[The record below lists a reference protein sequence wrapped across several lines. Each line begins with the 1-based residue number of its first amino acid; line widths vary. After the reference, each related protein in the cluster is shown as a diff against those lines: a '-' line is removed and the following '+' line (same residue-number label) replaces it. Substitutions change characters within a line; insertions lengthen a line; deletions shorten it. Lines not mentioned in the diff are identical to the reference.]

1 MGHRDSSER
10 RDRAGGVL
18 RADDG
23 FAAPDQGNCGTAD
36 ASEITN
42 VIPSEQNVR
51 ESIGQV
57 SPSAADRHSFAVRTA
72 LYALRFYK
80 AYLSLLIAGS
90 CRYQPTCSQY
100 TYEAIERFGVLRG
113 SWLGFK
119 RLMRC
124 HPFSRRFGFDPVPEE
139 WRHQGRHQDIPPPGG
154 EGTAHVACVA
164 GQSSDSAQQIAGATH
179 QSVLHHHKEAH
190 S

>member
-1 MGHRDSSER
+1 VTS
-10 RDRAGGVL
+10 
-18 RADDG
+18 
-23 FAAPDQGNCGTAD
+23 
-36 ASEITN
+36 
-42 VIPSEQNVR
+42 VIPFAQNVR
-51 ESIGQV
+51 ESAV
-57 SPSAADRHSFAVRTA
+57 PASRAAQHHSFAVRAA

-80 AYLSLLIAGS
+80 AYLSLLLAGS

-139 WRHQGRHQDIPPPGG
+139 WPQPRPHEDFMSAAID
-154 EGTAHVACVA
+154 
-164 GQSSDSAQQIAGATH
+164 DSANIPCATRKVTANLP
-179 QSVLHHHKEAH
+179 SRATAAATRITRDPVLNNHKEAH

>member
-1 MGHRDSSER
+1 MVEARETDDSS
-10 RDRAGGVL
+10 
-18 RADDG
+18 AD
-23 FAAPDQGNCGTAD
+23 T
-36 ASEITN
+36 E
-42 VIPSEQNVR
+42 PSLATVPQSLAV
-51 ESIGQV
+51 
-57 SPSAADRHSFAVRTA
+57 HSA

-139 WRHQGRHQDIPPPGG
+139 WRG
-154 EGTAHVACVA
+154 
-164 GQSSDSAQQIAGATH
+164 QQI
-179 QSVLHHHKEAH
+179 SRVSHHSDLRNHKEAH

>member
-1 MGHRDSSER
+1 MGHRSSSER
-10 RDRAGGVL
+10 RDRARGVR
-18 RADDG
+18 RANDG
-23 FAAPDQGNCGTAD
+23 STAPDQGNCVDAD
-36 ASEITN
+36 SSEVTS
-42 VIPSEQNVR
+42 VIPVSQTVR
-51 ESIGQV
+51 ESTRQA
-57 SPSAADRHSFAVRTA
+57 SCSTAEQHSFGVRAA

-80 AYLSLLIAGS
+80 AYLSLLLAGS

-113 SWLGFK
+113 SWLGLK

-139 WRHQGRHQDIPPPGG
+139 WRHQGRLQDFPSLGG
-154 EGTAHVACVA
+154 EATTHVACAA
-164 GQSSDSAQQIAGATH
+164 GQTSNTAQQIAGATH
-179 QSVLHHHKEAH
+179 HSVLNHHKEAH

>member
-1 MGHRDSSER
+1 MGHRNSSEG
-10 RDRAGGVL
+10 RDRARGVP

-23 FAAPDQGNCGTAD
+23 FVAPDQGNRGTAHD
-36 ASEITN
+36 SQITN
-42 VIPSEQNVR
+42 VIVPDQAVR
-51 ESIGQV
+51 ESTGQA
-57 SPSAADRHSFAVRTA
+57 SGAAEQHSFAVRAA

-80 AYLSLLIAGS
+80 SYISLLIAGS

-124 HPFSRRFGFDPVPEE
+124 QPFSRRFGFDPVPEV
-139 WRHQGRHQDIPPPGG
+139 WRHQGRHQDFPSLGG

-164 GQSSDSAQQIAGATH
+164 GQISGTAQQITGATH
-179 QSVLHHHKEAH
+179 HSVLNHHKEAH

>member
-1 MGHRDSSER
+1 MGHRNSSER
-10 RDRAGGVL
+10 RDRARGVR

-23 FAAPDQGNCGTAD
+23 FVAPDQGNCGHAD

-42 VIPSEQNVR
+42 VIASDENIPENTGQGSPAAEQ
-51 ESIGQV
+51 
-57 SPSAADRHSFAVRTA
+57 HSFAVRAA

-100 TYEAIERFGVLRG
+100 TYEAIERFGLLRG

-139 WRHQGRHQDIPPPGG
+139 LRAQDQHKGFPLPVD
-154 EGTAHVACVA
+154 EATTNAA
-164 GQSSDSAQQIAGATH
+164 SDPCATH
-179 QSVLHHHKEAH
+179 HPVLNHHKEAH